1 MRGMAVQNLGESLDP
16 PGETRIH
23 LCGDLT
29 VRVKGMRL
37 EDGLPGRQGRV
48 LFAYLAA
55 HRLRPTPR
63 AELIDV
69 LWPGDAPAAAESAL
83 AALLAKL
90 RRVLGEGIVTG
101 RHEVRLH
108 LPREAWVDVEAA
120 SDGLH
125 RAESAL
131 AGRDWARAWGPSH
144 VAMHIAERE
153 FMPGHQAPWLE
164 RTREKLHGILVRSC
178 ECVAIGGLEMGG
190 AEIANAERAARRLL
204 QIAPLNEGG
213 YRILMRIL
221 AARDNIGEAL
231 TVYERL
237 RSQMREELGASPSPA
252 TRLLHRQLLQGGAPP
267 HAGPQA

>member
-1 MRGMAVQNLGESLDP
+1 MRSMSGQNLGESLEP

-23 LCGDLT
+23 LCGQLT
-29 VRVKGMRL
+29 VRVKGVRL
-37 EDGLPGRQGRV
+37 EEALPGRQGRV

-55 HRLRPTPR
+55 HRLRATPR

-69 LWPGDAPAAAESAL
+69 LWPDVAPAAAESAL

-90 RRVLGEGIVTG
+90 RRVLGDGVVGG

-108 LPREAWVDVEAA
+108 LPTGAWVDIEAA

-131 AGRDWARAWGPSH
+131 ANREWARAWGPSH
-144 VAMHIAERE
+144 VALHIAERD
-153 FMPGHQAPWLE
+153 FLPGYEAPWIE
-164 RTREKLHGILVRSC
+164 RIRDKLRGILVRSC
-178 ECVAIGGLEMGG
+178 ECVAAGGLEIGG
-190 AEIANAERAARRLL
+190 AEIANAERAARRLT

-213 YRILMRIL
+213 YRLLMRAL
-221 AARDNIGEAL
+221 AERDNIGEAL

-237 RSQMREELGASPSPA
+237 RLRMREELGASPSPA
-252 TRLLHRQLLQGGAPP
+252 TQTLHLHLLKGGRMHHGDAC
-267 HAGPQA
+267 A